1 MLLLCPG
8 VQAAATES
16 PFPDISFNVFNSF
29 VQSTFSSK
37 ISLSTVLVLL
47 FSITENT
54 DLLNLHACQQNPQF
68 SYENKRESSPWMNSL
83 ARAIQRQITERKLK
97 TLFKKKE
104 LPENLIGEES
114 KEAMSAKLNSFA
126 NLLGL
131 NPFGSNGKLIQ
142 KLAPISNADIQPILV
157 LCPTS
162 YECMDNQCQPRS
174 LLLWTQQQQ
183 IPEVTLI
190 KGTNIFK
197 KVSVL
202 TGHCPK
208 CKALYCV
215 DHETFGPL
223 NA

>member
-1 MLLLCPG
+1 VLLLCPG

-37 ISLSTVLVLL
+37 FSLSTVLVLL

-142 KLAPISNADIQPILV
+142 KLAPISNADI
-157 LCPTS
+157 
-162 YECMDNQCQPRS
+162 
-174 LLLWTQQQQ
+174 
-183 IPEVTLI
+183 
-190 KGTNIFK
+190 
-197 KVSVL
+197 
-202 TGHCPK
+202 
-208 CKALYCV
+208 
-215 DHETFGPL
+215 
-223 NA
+223 